1 MNKEEIEEIV
11 SNKLTN
17 DLNFNEMQ
25 IRHETIT
32 DITNKCGTIQ
42 PCIIAMQPV
51 VDWFNSKKLWTKL
64 RREQEPYVGVL
75 LNLIA
80 LLAAND
86 IAGLTQNWVLSD
98 MEEET
103 SIKIHSKHYSI
114 MKKAITYSLATLAFV
129 GVAVLLFSTIGV
141 AVFFLPLLAGAFK

>member
-1 MNKEEIEEIV
+1 MNKEEIEDIV
-11 SNKLTN
+11 SNKLAN

-32 DITNKCGTIQ
+32 DIINECGTIQ

-51 VDWFNSKKLWTKL
+51 VDWFNSKKLVTKL

-98 MEEET
+98 ME
-103 SIKIHSKHYSI
+103 
-114 MKKAITYSLATLAFV
+114 
-129 GVAVLLFSTIGV
+129 
-141 AVFFLPLLAGAFK
+141 

>member
-1 MNKEEIEEIV
+1 MNKKEIEEIV

-64 RREQEPYVGVL
+64 RREQETYVGVL
-75 LNLIA
+75 LNLIT

-98 MEEET
+98 ME
-103 SIKIHSKHYSI
+103 
-114 MKKAITYSLATLAFV
+114 
-129 GVAVLLFSTIGV
+129 
-141 AVFFLPLLAGAFK
+141 

>member
-1 MNKEEIEEIV
+1 MNKKEIEEIV
-11 SNKLTN
+11 SEKLAN

-32 DITNKCGTIQ
+32 DIANKCGTIQ

-51 VDWFNSKKLWTKL
+51 VDWFNSKKLVTKL

-98 MEEET
+98 ME
-103 SIKIHSKHYSI
+103 
-114 MKKAITYSLATLAFV
+114 
-129 GVAVLLFSTIGV
+129 
-141 AVFFLPLLAGAFK
+141 

>member
-1 MNKEEIEEIV
+1 MNKKEIEEIV
-11 SNKLTN
+11 YNKLAN
-17 DLNFNEMQ
+17 DLNFNGMQ

-32 DITNKCGTIQ
+32 DITNECGTIQ

-64 RREQEPYVGVL
+64 RREQEPYVSVL
-75 LNLIA
+75 LNLIV

-98 MEEET
+98 ME
-103 SIKIHSKHYSI
+103 
-114 MKKAITYSLATLAFV
+114 
-129 GVAVLLFSTIGV
+129 
-141 AVFFLPLLAGAFK
+141 

>member
-11 SNKLTN
+11 SNKLAN
-17 DLNFNEMQ
+17 DLDFNEMQ

-32 DITNKCGTIQ
+32 DITNKCGTKQ

-51 VDWFNSKKLWTKL
+51 VDWFNSKKLVTKL

-98 MEEET
+98 ME
-103 SIKIHSKHYSI
+103 
-114 MKKAITYSLATLAFV
+114 
-129 GVAVLLFSTIGV
+129 
-141 AVFFLPLLAGAFK
+141 

>member
-1 MNKEEIEEIV
+1 MNKKEIEEIV

-17 DLNFNEMQ
+17 DLNFNGMQ

-32 DITNKCGTIQ
+32 DITNECGTIQ

-51 VDWFNSKKLWTKL
+51 VDWFNSKKLETKL

-75 LNLIA
+75 FNLIV

-98 MEEET
+98 ME
-103 SIKIHSKHYSI
+103 
-114 MKKAITYSLATLAFV
+114 
-129 GVAVLLFSTIGV
+129 
-141 AVFFLPLLAGAFK
+141 

>member
-1 MNKEEIEEIV
+1 MKKEEIEEIV
-11 SNKLTN
+11 SEKLAN

-32 DITNKCGTIQ
+32 DIANKCGTIQ

-51 VDWFNSKKLWTKL
+51 VDWFNSKKLGTKL
-64 RREQEPYVGVL
+64 RGEQEPYVGVL
-75 LNLIA
+75 LNLIT

-98 MEEET
+98 ME
-103 SIKIHSKHYSI
+103 
-114 MKKAITYSLATLAFV
+114 
-129 GVAVLLFSTIGV
+129 
-141 AVFFLPLLAGAFK
+141 

>member
-1 MNKEEIEEIV
+1 MNKEEIEELV
-11 SNKLTN
+11 FNKLAN

-32 DITNKCGTIQ
+32 DITSECGTIQ

-51 VDWFNSKKLWTKL
+51 VDWFNSKKLETKL

-75 LNLIA
+75 INLIT

-98 MEEET
+98 ME
-103 SIKIHSKHYSI
+103 
-114 MKKAITYSLATLAFV
+114 
-129 GVAVLLFSTIGV
+129 
-141 AVFFLPLLAGAFK
+141 

>member
-1 MNKEEIEEIV
+1 MNREEIEEIV

-32 DITNKCGTIQ
+32 DITNECGTIQ

-51 VDWFNSKKLWTKL
+51 VDWFNSKKLVTKL

-86 IAGLTQNWVLSD
+86 ITGLTQNWILSN
-98 MEEET
+98 ME
-103 SIKIHSKHYSI
+103 
-114 MKKAITYSLATLAFV
+114 
-129 GVAVLLFSTIGV
+129 
-141 AVFFLPLLAGAFK
+141 

>member
-1 MNKEEIEEIV
+1 MNKKEIEEIV

-32 DITNKCGTIQ
+32 DITNECGTIQ

-51 VDWFNSKKLWTKL
+51 VDWFNSKKLETKL

-75 LNLIA
+75 VNLIA
-80 LLAAND
+80 LLAASD
-86 IAGLTQNWVLSD
+86 IAGLTQNCVIRD
-98 MEEET
+98 ME
-103 SIKIHSKHYSI
+103 
-114 MKKAITYSLATLAFV
+114 
-129 GVAVLLFSTIGV
+129 
-141 AVFFLPLLAGAFK
+141 

>member
-1 MNKEEIEEIV
+1 MNKKEIEEIV

-17 DLNFNEMQ
+17 DLNFNGMQ

-32 DITNKCGTIQ
+32 DITNECGTIQ

-51 VDWFNSKKLWTKL
+51 VDWFNSKKLETKL
-64 RREQEPYVGVL
+64 RREQEPYVSVL

-98 MEEET
+98 ME
-103 SIKIHSKHYSI
+103 
-114 MKKAITYSLATLAFV
+114 
-129 GVAVLLFSTIGV
+129 
-141 AVFFLPLLAGAFK
+141 

>member
-1 MNKEEIEEIV
+1 MSKKEIEEIV
-11 SNKLTN
+11 SNKLAN

-32 DITNKCGTIQ
+32 DITNECGTIQ

-64 RREQEPYVGVL
+64 RREQEPYVDVL

-98 MEEET
+98 ME
-103 SIKIHSKHYSI
+103 
-114 MKKAITYSLATLAFV
+114 
-129 GVAVLLFSTIGV
+129 
-141 AVFFLPLLAGAFK
+141 

>member
-1 MNKEEIEEIV
+1 MNKKEIEEIV

-32 DITNKCGTIQ
+32 DITNNCGTIQ
-42 PCIIAMQPV
+42 PCIIAMQLV
-51 VDWFNSKKLWTKL
+51 IDWFNSKKLVTKL

-86 IAGLTQNWVLSD
+86 IAGLTQNLVLCD
-98 MEEET
+98 ME
-103 SIKIHSKHYSI
+103 
-114 MKKAITYSLATLAFV
+114 
-129 GVAVLLFSTIGV
+129 
-141 AVFFLPLLAGAFK
+141 

>member
-1 MNKEEIEEIV
+1 MNKKEIEEIV

-32 DITNKCGTIQ
+32 DITNECGTIQ

-75 LNLIA
+75 LNLIV

-98 MEEET
+98 ME
-103 SIKIHSKHYSI
+103 
-114 MKKAITYSLATLAFV
+114 
-129 GVAVLLFSTIGV
+129 
-141 AVFFLPLLAGAFK
+141 

>member
-1 MNKEEIEEIV
+1 MNKKEIEEIV

-32 DITNKCGTIQ
+32 DITNECGTIQ
-42 PCIIAMQPV
+42 PCILAMQPV

-75 LNLIA
+75 LNLIT

-86 IAGLTQNWVLSD
+86 IAGLTQNWVLID
-98 MEEET
+98 ME
-103 SIKIHSKHYSI
+103 
-114 MKKAITYSLATLAFV
+114 
-129 GVAVLLFSTIGV
+129 
-141 AVFFLPLLAGAFK
+141 

>member
-1 MNKEEIEEIV
+1 MNREEIEEIV
-11 SNKLTN
+11 YNKLTN

-32 DITNKCGTIQ
+32 DITNECGTIQ
-42 PCIIAMQPV
+42 PCILAMQPV
-51 VDWFNSKKLWTKL
+51 VDWFNSKKLVTKL

-86 IAGLTQNWVLSD
+86 IAGLTQNWILSD
-98 MEEET
+98 ME
-103 SIKIHSKHYSI
+103 
-114 MKKAITYSLATLAFV
+114 
-129 GVAVLLFSTIGV
+129 
-141 AVFFLPLLAGAFK
+141 

>member
-1 MNKEEIEEIV
+1 MSKEEIEEIV

-32 DITNKCGTIQ
+32 DITNECGTIQ
-42 PCIIAMQPV
+42 PCILAMQPV

-75 LNLIA
+75 LNLIT

-86 IAGLTQNWVLSD
+86 IAGLTQNWVLID
-98 MEEET
+98 ME
-103 SIKIHSKHYSI
+103 
-114 MKKAITYSLATLAFV
+114 
-129 GVAVLLFSTIGV
+129 
-141 AVFFLPLLAGAFK
+141 

>member
-11 SNKLTN
+11 SSKLTN

-32 DITNKCGTIQ
+32 DITNECGTLQ

-51 VDWFNSKKLWTKL
+51 VDWFNSKKLETKL
-64 RREQEPYVGVL
+64 RREQEHYVGVL

-98 MEEET
+98 ME
-103 SIKIHSKHYSI
+103 
-114 MKKAITYSLATLAFV
+114 
-129 GVAVLLFSTIGV
+129 
-141 AVFFLPLLAGAFK
+141 

>member
-1 MNKEEIEEIV
+1 MNKKEIEEIV

-32 DITNKCGTIQ
+32 DITNECGTIQ

-64 RREQEPYVGVL
+64 RREQEPY
-75 LNLIA
+75 A
-80 LLAAND
+80 MSCANTHPFMGGM
-86 IAGLTQNWVLSD
+86 IAGC
-98 MEEET
+98 
-103 SIKIHSKHYSI
+103 H
-114 MKKAITYSLATLAFV
+114 
-129 GVAVLLFSTIGV
+129 
-141 AVFFLPLLAGAFK
+141 PRAGD

>member
-1 MNKEEIEEIV
+1 MNKKEIEEIV

-17 DLNFNEMQ
+17 DLNFNGMQ

-32 DITNKCGTIQ
+32 DITNECGTIQ

-51 VDWFNSKKLWTKL
+51 VDWFNSKKLETKL

-75 LNLIA
+75 LNLIV

-98 MEEET
+98 ME
-103 SIKIHSKHYSI
+103 
-114 MKKAITYSLATLAFV
+114 
-129 GVAVLLFSTIGV
+129 
-141 AVFFLPLLAGAFK
+141 

>member
-1 MNKEEIEEIV
+1 MNKKEIEEIV

-32 DITNKCGTIQ
+32 DITNECGTIQ

-51 VDWFNSKKLWTKL
+51 IDWFNSKKLWTKL

-75 LNLIA
+75 VNLIT

-98 MEEET
+98 MD
-103 SIKIHSKHYSI
+103 
-114 MKKAITYSLATLAFV
+114 
-129 GVAVLLFSTIGV
+129 
-141 AVFFLPLLAGAFK
+141 